1 MSYILSAGSVT
12 MPTPME
18 QEQLAV
24 DLGITEVEGVVVH
37 GVITDC
43 ETEEPIE
50 GAIVK
55 AFFTNPNTE
64 ELEGITHTFSGCDGN
79 YMLYIP
85 PTVEIQDPENA
96 EEMISHS
103 LEGEEIIIQAVG
115 AENVGDPCECP
126 EVPT

>member
-18 QEQLAV
+18 QEQLAL

-55 AFFTNPNTE
+55 AFFTNPNTT

-85 PTVEIQDPENA
+85 PTVEIEDPENVG
-96 EEMISHS
+96 EMISHS

-115 AENVGDPCECP
+115 SENVGEPCECP

>member
-18 QEQLAV
+18 QEQLAL

-43 ETEEPIE
+43 ENTEPIE

-55 AFFTNPNTE
+55 AFFTNPNNGN
-64 ELEGITHTFSGCDGN
+64 LEGITHTFSGCDGN

-85 PTVEIQDPENA
+85 PSVDIEDPENPG
-96 EEMISHS
+96 EMISHS

>member
-18 QEQLAV
+18 QEQLAL
-24 DLGITEVEGVVVH
+24 DLGITEVEGGVVVH

-55 AFFTNPNTE
+55 AF
-64 ELEGITHTFSGCDGN
+64 LQ
-79 YMLYIP
+79 
-85 PTVEIQDPENA
+85 IQILQN
-96 EEMISHS
+96 
-103 LEGEEIIIQAVG
+103 
-115 AENVGDPCECP
+115 
-126 EVPT
+126 

>member
-1 MSYILSAGSVT
+1 MSYILSASSVQ
-12 MPTPME
+12 MPTTME
-18 QEQLAV
+18 QDQLAV

-37 GVITDC
+37 GKITDG
-43 ETEEPIE
+43 ENAEPIE

-64 ELEGITHTFSGCDGN
+64 ELEGLTHTFSGCDGN

-85 PTVEIQDPENA
+85 PTVEIDDSENPGQKIDYPLA
-96 EEMISHS
+96 
-103 LEGEEIIIQAVG
+103 GKEIIIQAVG
-115 AENVGDPCECP
+115 AENIGDPYECP

>member
-18 QEQLAV
+18 QEQLAL

-55 AFFTNPNTE
+55 AFFTNPNTT

-85 PTVEIQDPENA
+85 PTVEIEDPENP

-115 AENVGDPCECP
+115 SENVGEPCECP